1 MAVDTALLEE
11 GIKPVPATA
20 DELAATEELAPG
32 DYEIYSEMLSIICQ
46 EGKDIMTKM
55 GISAMIHSG
64 DSVAG
69 IYTARGDLVT
79 AVVGTYLHCVTGQVP
94 IKFILRHWQQNP
106 TVGVRPGDVF
116 YCNEAIYG
124 GIHNPDQFAVVPIF
138 HEGTLIAWSVVGAHQ
153 AETGGSEPGGE
164 IVTARSRHDEG
175 MKLTPIKIGE
185 GYLLRDDL
193 LKMMENFISRAPR
206 MQVTDTRA
214 RVSGADRIRMRV
226 EALAKKRGPRFLT
239 GLFRKILDE
248 TAEGARSRIR
258 QWNDGIYRH
267 VVFLDT
273 TGFEPGLI
281 RVPVAL
287 IKEGD
292 RLTLDFTG
300 TSPEHEGSFQSL
312 AAATRAHCAV
322 DLYSFPFC
330 DFPVSA
336 GILEPIDFV
345 IPHGT
350 ILDPDPEAAISCSPL
365 AASAVFPLLAV
376 TFSKMMFDS
385 PQLELVCGFG
395 SSNSSA
401 PMISCVNQHGVR
413 VTDFMGYPL
422 NAWGQSARYDRDG
435 VDVMGFLHCPWGKQ
449 PDVEDVETQF
459 PVLHLF
465 QKMLPNTCG
474 FGKYRGGVGAAI
486 GYVTHQSS
494 YVVWTSSQKEA
505 KVPTHAGLF
514 GGYAETV
521 VPGIRVVDTNVL
533 DELSAGSPNIPMND
547 IELVQD
553 NVFGGKLILEHQTRS
568 AIVSHRGE
576 LFCSSTQGGGG
587 YGDVLERDPEAVMTD
602 LRRGII
608 SEQVAR
614 ENYGVAFDPETL
626 VVDPDETLRVRSAA
640 REARKARGKRWDEFH
655 AEWNE
660 LKPPDHVLKYYGSW
674 PEAKKNREVIRI

>member
-1 MAVDTALLEE
+1 MFVDMRLVEE
-11 GIKPVPATA
+11 GIKPLPPTEE
-20 DELAATEELAPG
+20 ELEAMEELAPG
-32 DYEIYSEMLSIICQ
+32 DYEIYSEMLTIICQ

-69 IYTARGDLVT
+69 IYTAQGDLVT

-94 IKFILRHWQQNP
+94 IKFILRYWKDNP

-124 GIHNPDQFAVVPIF
+124 GIHNPDQFAIVPIF
-138 HEGTLIAWSVVGAHQ
+138 HEEELIAWAVVGAHQ

-185 GYLLRDDL
+185 RYQLREDL

-226 EALAKKRGPRFLT
+226 EALARKRGTRFLK
-239 GLFRKILDE
+239 GLFRKVLNE
-248 TAEGARSRIR
+248 TAEGARARIR

-273 TGFEPGLI
+273 TGFEPALI

-292 RLTLDFTG
+292 RLTIDFSG
-300 TSPEHEGSFQSL
+300 TSPEHEGSFQAL

-336 GILEPIDFV
+336 GILEPIDFI

-385 PQLELVCGFG
+385 PQRDLVCGFG

-422 NAWGQSARYDRDG
+422 NAWGQSARYDCDG

-486 GYVTHQSS
+486 GYVTHHSS
-494 YVVWTSSQKEA
+494 YVVWTSSQKES
-505 KVPTHAGLF
+505 KIPTHAGLF
-514 GGYAETV
+514 GGYSETV
-521 VPGIRVVDTNVL
+521 VPGIRVVGTNVL
-533 DELSAGSPNIPMND
+533 EHLASGRPDIPMND
-547 IELVQD
+547 IELVQN
-553 NVFGGKLILEHQTRS
+553 NVFGGQLILEHQTRS

-587 YGDVLERDPEAVMTD
+587 YGDVLERDPHAVVAD
-602 LRRGII
+602 VRRGTITDW
-608 SEQVAR
+608 VAR
-614 ENYGVAFDPETL
+614 NVYRVAYDPETL
-626 VVDPDETLRVRSAA
+626 TVDEAETERLRSEERT
-640 REARKARGKRWDEFH
+640 ARKARGKTWDEFH
-655 AEWNE
+655 EEWNR
-660 LKPPDHVLKYYGSW
+660 LRPPDEALTYYGTW
-674 PEAKKNREVIRI
+674 PDARKNREVIRI